1 MDRGLV
7 LGGSVAGL
15 LAARVLTDHAD
26 EVVIVERDD
35 LAGGAATRRGVPQ
48 GAHVHGLLARGL
60 EQLEAL
66 FPGITQELYDDGA
79 EVADPGVDLHWYV
92 DGRRKPPA
100 AIGQGVSCTRPF
112 LEWHLRRRVTALKGV
127 RVVTGHAEGL
137 TMAAGRVEGVTL
149 SGAEQE
155 GEHLGADFVVDCTG
169 KSTRIDTWLTA
180 AGYDAPPSGR

>member
-66 FPGITQELYDDGA
+66 FPGS
-79 EVADPGVDLHWYV
+79 P
-92 DGRRKPPA
+92 R
-100 AIGQGVSCTRPF
+100 SCTTTGPRSPTRASTF
-112 LEWHLRRRVTALKGV
+112 IGTSTDVGSRRRRSAKGS
-127 RVVTGHAEGL
+127 RVP
-137 TMAAGRVEGVTL
+137 GRSS
-149 SGAEQE
+149 SG
-155 GEHLGADFVVDCTG
+155 T
-169 KSTRIDTWLTA
+169 
-180 AGYDAPPSGR
+180 YDAG